1 MLSCSAMKKEI
12 CVVALFIESASWSCS
27 STSNQAYVNHK
38 RSWRMNDYITKTSL
52 LLYPDEYLRAFGQEA
67 QDLYFGYEDER
78 QEWFFFEN
86 ITSIAESDQASFYQL
101 F

>member
-1 MLSCSAMKKEI
+1 MLSCSSIQKEF

-27 STSNQAYVNHK
+27 LASYQAYVNQK
-38 RSWRMNDYITKTSL
+38 RSWRMNDYITTTSL
-52 LLYPDEYLRAFGQEA
+52 LLYPNGFLRAFGQEA
-67 QDLYFGYEDER
+67 EELYFEYETDR
-78 QEWFFFEN
+78 QKWLFFEN